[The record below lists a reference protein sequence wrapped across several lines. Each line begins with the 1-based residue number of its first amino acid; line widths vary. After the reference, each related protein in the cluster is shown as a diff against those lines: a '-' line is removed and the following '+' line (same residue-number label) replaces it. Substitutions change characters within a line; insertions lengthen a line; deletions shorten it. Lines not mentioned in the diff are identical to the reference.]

1 MKLGWPVNVNQIII
15 DSTTLDLGEGTVEQ
29 EMQNGKTETWLKSSC
44 IPETINVTMDFDFFE
59 KDENGLTEF
68 DRFTRWFKFKHK
80 YGTVPFEFPTIYK
93 TGREITSYSTYKIK
107 GSPKFTKR
115 GLAQR
120 ASMVWTEDFK
130 EFVNIPNKKLELER
144 IFAEN
149 GSVYLFFNNSPD
161 EIVTTD
167 KFSINFKQNDS
178 EIDVPI
184 TSIKTDNNVVTYT
197 FPPFSTVGT
206 YSVTVEGQTVYF
218 EVV

>member
-107 GSPKFTKR
+107 GSPKFSKR

-130 EFVNIPNKKLELER
+130 EFVNIPNKKCDFYIIIVSGGAKWCKMFKSVPEL
-144 IFAEN
+144 
-149 GSVYLFFNNSPD
+149 P
-161 EIVTTD
+161 
-167 KFSINFKQNDS
+167 
-178 EIDVPI
+178 
-184 TSIKTDNNVVTYT
+184 
-197 FPPFSTVGT
+197 
-206 YSVTVEGQTVYF
+206 
-218 EVV
+218 